1 MSVSL
6 AQRNVF
12 HERGKLILGVLSV
25 AAALTLITLLTG
37 FRDGMYSAVAAY
49 TDNMRADLIVTQ
61 SGGKGTYTSGAIPAA
76 IHGEIASVS
85 GAIEVEHVLAADI
98 IFTDGD
104 LRIPAVLIG
113 YNLPTG
119 VGGPWSLHQGRAVQQ
134 DDEITLDTWLA
145 HHAGIGVND
154 EVNVLGQRFTVV
166 GLTSQT
172 TSWIGSYIFVSR
184 TAAEGLLQQPGIAS
198 FYLLRLPD
206 GADTS
211 AVARAIES
219 QVSGVEALTPGQI
232 ALARRKT
239 LASIIGAPINLML
252 LIGFITGIAV
262 MGLTTHTAIVDRM
275 QEYGVLKAVGANGNW
290 LRRLVIFET
299 LFRAGL
305 GFMLGIGLSYLVAQL
320 IMRVFP
326 QFTIIIHPE
335 TIGMIGLSALVMTV
349 FAALLPIRRVVAIV
363 PAVVFKA

>member
-1 MSVSL
+1 M
-6 AQRNVF
+6 
-12 HERGKLILGVLSV
+12 
-25 AAALTLITLLTG
+25 TLIMLLTG

-49 TDNMRADLIVTQ
+49 TDNMGADLIVTQ
-61 SGGKGTYTSGAIPAA
+61 SGGKGAYTSGAIPAA

-85 GAIEVEHVLAADI
+85 GAVEVEHVLAADI
-98 IFTDGD
+98 IFASGGVK
-104 LRIPAVLIG
+104 IPAVLIG
-113 YNLPTG
+113 YNLQTG
-119 VGGPWSLHQGRAVQQ
+119 VGGPWSLHQGRAVQR
-134 DDEITLDTWLA
+134 DDEINLDTWLA
-145 HHAGIGVND
+145 HHAGIGLND
-154 EVNVLGQRFTVV
+154 KVDVLGQRFTVV

-206 GADTS
+206 GTDTS
-211 AVARAIES
+211 AVTRAIES
-219 QVSGVEALTPGQI
+219 QVDGVEALTPGQI

-239 LASIIGAPINLML
+239 LASVIGAPINLML
-252 LIGFITGIAV
+252 VIGFITGIAV
-262 MGLTTHTAIVDRM
+262 MGLTTHTAVVDRM
-275 QEYGVLKAVGANGNW
+275 REYGVLKAVGASGYW

-299 LFRAGL
+299 LCRAGM
-305 GFMLGIGLSYLVAQL
+305 GFVLGIGLSYLAAQL

-335 TIGMIGLSALVMTV
+335 TIGVVGLSALGMAAL
-349 FAALLPIRRVVAIV
+349 AALLPIRHVIAID